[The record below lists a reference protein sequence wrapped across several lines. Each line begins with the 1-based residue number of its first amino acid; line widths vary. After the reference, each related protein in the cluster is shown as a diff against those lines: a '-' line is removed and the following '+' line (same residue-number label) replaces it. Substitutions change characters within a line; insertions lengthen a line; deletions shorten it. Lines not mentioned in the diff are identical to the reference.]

1 MKSNYILIFVS
12 FLILVNLSIQLPV
25 AVIHG
30 FMQICTSRDLTILVD
45 FIHEKGNVYTRCI
58 ESGGGG
64 LDLSTSFE
72 DQAKKACE
80 IISSD
85 SNYQSD
91 FAIVS
96 ISQGGVLAR
105 YVIEKCKMKGKVKKF
120 ISIGGPLAGTH
131 QLPHC
136 FRGVVCHIL
145 NSFADWFCYKGYVQ
159 KTIQNM
165 ANHSSET
172 MW

>member
-1 MKSNYILIFVS
+1 MKSNYILILVS
-12 FLILVNLSIQLPV
+12 FLILIDLSIQLPV

-45 FIHEKGNVYTRCI
+45 FIKEKGNVYTRCI

-85 SNYQSD
+85 SQYQGD

-105 YVIEKCKMKGKVKKF
+105 YVIEKCR
-120 ISIGGPLAGTH
+120 L
-131 QLPHC
+131 
-136 FRGVVCHIL
+136 FR
-145 NSFADWFCYKGYVQ
+145 
-159 KTIQNM
+159 
-165 ANHSSET
+165 
-172 MW
+172 